1 MRNHPLHLDF
11 NHEAVSLILG
21 GNVCYFSLIAYLLFP
36 LLQNKRLC
44 LSDFSDARYGH
55 EFNSDQ

>member
-11 NHEAVSLILG
+11 NHVTVSFILG
-21 GNVCYFSLIAYLLFP
+21 GNVCYFSHISCLLFP
-36 LLQNKRLC
+36 LLQNKRFFLP
-44 LSDFSDARYGH
+44 DFSDARYGH